1 MGGGGV
7 GEKKSTICKYL
18 LHFWVSVY
26 VMNPIVR
33 FSRAEP
39 HIHFNV
45 KLFQCYQLSL
55 SLWSQ
60 LPSMDQI

>member
-1 MGGGGV
+1 MGGGGGV

-26 VMNPIVR
+26 VMNPTVR

-45 KLFQCYQLSL
+45 KLFHSVT
-55 SLWSQ
+55 S
-60 LPSMDQI
+60 

>member
-1 MGGGGV
+1 MGGGGGV

-26 VMNPIVR
+26 VMNPTVR
-33 FSRAEP
+33 FSRPEP

-45 KLFQCYQLSL
+45 KLFHSVT
-55 SLWSQ
+55 S
-60 LPSMDQI
+60 